1 MNETMPQLDATP
13 PQHGILHRC
22 FWDAFGLRAGW
33 RLLIFLALSIIFL
46 IATSIVACILVP
58 ALRSHRTAP
67 LLITAQEGLS
77 FLCLLLA
84 GWIMAKIEGRR
95 VGDYGLPWRRMCYS
109 QFWLGIVI
117 GFASVSL
124 LLFGMQALGMVAF
137 GNISLHDADIWI
149 YGGCY
154 ALAFLMVGL
163 FEEFFSFG
171 YALFT
176 LVTGIGFW
184 KAAILSSALFALL
197 HLGNSGETWLGVLNV
212 GLTGMLS
219 CLILRRTGNL
229 WMAVGNHAAWD
240 WGESY
245 FYGVADSGRMVEGH
259 LFSSSISGPAWL
271 SGGSVGPEGSVLC
284 TVLLLTLCLLIA
296 WLFPT
301 AKFPVACDAP
311 EPPSTALDST
321 VATLDVSTAENC
333 PLAVKRL
340 AAPAVLL
347 DGHSVPGLYGVGSFF
362 HLL

>member
-1 MNETMPQLDATP
+1 
-13 PQHGILHRC
+13 
-22 FWDAFGLRAGW
+22 
-33 RLLIFLALSIIFL
+33 
-46 IATSIVACILVP
+46 
-58 ALRSHRTAP
+58 
-67 LLITAQEGLS
+67 
-77 FLCLLLA
+77 
-84 GWIMAKIEGRR
+84 MAYRGGE
-95 VGDYGLPWRRMCYS
+95 MFCS

-117 GFASVSL
+117 GFASLSL
-124 LLFGMQALGMVAF
+124 LLFGMQALGMVDF
-137 GNISLHDADIWI
+137 GNISLHGADIWI
-149 YGGCY
+149 YGGSY
-154 ALAFLMVGL
+154 ALAFLAVGL

-212 GLTGMLS
+212 GLTGLLS

-229 WMAVGNHAAWD
+229 WMAVGYHAAWD

-259 LFSSSISGPAWL
+259 LFSTSISGPAWL

-284 TVLLLTLCLLIA
+284 TALLVTLWFLIG

-301 AKFPVACDAP
+301 AKFPVACNAP

-321 VATLDVSTAENC
+321 VATLEVSTEANC
-333 PLAVKRL
+333 PLAVKQF
-340 AAPAVLL
+340 ATPVELL
-347 DGHSVPGLYGVGSFF
+347 DDRSVPRR
-362 HLL
+362 